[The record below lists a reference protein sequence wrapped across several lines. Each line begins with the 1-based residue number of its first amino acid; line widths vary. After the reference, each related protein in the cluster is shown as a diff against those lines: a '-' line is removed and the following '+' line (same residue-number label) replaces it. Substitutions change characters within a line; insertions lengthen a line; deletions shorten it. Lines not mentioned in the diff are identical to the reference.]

1 MTKQHWGAWLPWM
14 TPEPMNPHSLSD
26 QELLWITPDI
36 APRTKFIT
44 NEFSFTHKSS
54 ALLCCYST
62 FSSLFSSYFLISPL
76 SWASDNVRLCH
87 FLWWQSNN
95 VKTLIKND
103 IICKCVRLCHFVYE
117 LSNNVTTLTMNDII
131 CKCVDLKWHQELT
144 SNDQMKQANP
154 AWLWDFCKNE
164 IEMGLRRAV

>member
-1 MTKQHWGAWLPWM
+1 MT
-14 TPEPMNPHSLSD
+14 SLND
-26 QELLWITPDI
+26 TG
-36 APRTKFIT
+36 T
-44 NEFSFTHKSS
+44 NEPSFTFWSRTSLNYTGYCTPNKTYHQWIFFHSQIFRS
-54 ALLCCYST
+54 VVLLLN